1 MAFLALRCSDFQT
14 RHGGVSVGQV
24 DELNHFSGQQLPL
37 GEANTVSSL
46 PCKSAI
52 FLAGPEGLKGPRLD
66 FFSAQVENQV
76 GSNNVGSKKML

>member
-37 GEANTVSSL
+37 GEVNTVSSL

-66 FFSAQVENQV
+66 FFSAHELRIITAQIA
-76 GSNNVGSKKML
+76 

>member
-1 MAFLALRCSDFQT
+1 
-14 RHGGVSVGQV
+14 V

-52 FLAGPEGLKGPRLD
+52 FLAGPESLKGPRLD